1 MNYMKILEIDLPEEL
16 TNIFYLW
23 CDITKYP
30 KTEAS
35 FKDFIQDTLI
45 HFEFGYIEIKEIYE
59 HRNQMLSVK
68 FNDNDWWIYSW
79 DYDEEVAT
87 WVLSYNNYLKEIYE
101 NIK

>member
-1 MNYMKILEIDLPEEL
+1 MKILNIDLPEEL

-35 FKDFIQDTLI
+35 FKDFIQDALM
-45 HFEFGYIEIKEIYE
+45 HWNENYIEIKEIYE
-59 HRNQMLSVK
+59 HRNKMLAVK
-68 FNDNDWWIYSW
+68 FNDNDCWIYSW
-79 DYDEEVAT
+79 GYGEEVAE
-87 WVLSYNNYLKEIYE
+87 WVLSYNKYLKEIYE